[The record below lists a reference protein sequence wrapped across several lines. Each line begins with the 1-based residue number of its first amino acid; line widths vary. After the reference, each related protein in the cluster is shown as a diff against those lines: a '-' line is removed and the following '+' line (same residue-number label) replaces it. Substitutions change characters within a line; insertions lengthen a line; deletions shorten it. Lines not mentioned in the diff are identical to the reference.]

1 MSALAEIIKVRT
13 KLRQQR
19 DQLARTRTEL
29 LDYEGRIKFLSDWLK
44 LPSGAER
51 THVVQEKEA
60 LRILQEQVP
69 PLKEAI
75 NRLETEVATLR
86 ANHETLMGAEQPLW
100 GKKALFPVA
109 LFPIRIETK
118 FVEPAEGRGLDL
130 LVRIYPDEVHRD
142 RSKSPPASAREK
154 KQQASGTQT
163 RLRILPEK
171 WTLYVFRSGE
181 LIIEHAGEMIPQDL
195 LGSFEKQHGLK
206 GTQETRPWTV
216 DFDAAVKVGMA
227 MRLHFEDT
235 FDSPNATI
243 DLFVLGL
250 CENEDAKT
258 TAERITSTFKVH
270 ASEGRLGFVPCGTP
284 TNNTATKLSG
294 WNSQEAIGAEVSK
307 KGPSKSHSPRN
318 QENASL
324 IERAFGMGSQ
334 SWFSAVSGGTEDG
347 WAAVATVKEA
357 LWYPLT
363 LKWLER
369 LFWPTLDFKGQS
381 NLDVYKQ
388 AEFSRM
394 EKALRHHVS
403 HYVFSRG
410 PLPTIRVAR
419 EPYGLLPVSS
429 LDLWKVRPDDEIER
443 LITQTLQDLF
453 SFWEAGLPNVPWKEN
468 SSDQDASI
476 FNVLSR
482 RPFPIDVVFRE
493 VKYDWKGFGG
503 NFGERPI
510 LTIPGQP
517 WGCHLS
523 LTHLSDS
530 AVPRPIDLPLVGD
543 ADTLAKRWKKV
554 AAMIRERPE
563 ISYGELRSAI
573 WSTHMNGN
581 SAPKSERELSE
592 EAKNSLRK
600 INSLFNVLVQQNL
613 AYWNTLTGAVLPEG
627 TPESTVTND
636 LQQGIRRLADLLET
650 LTAIAPE
657 QYETLLLET
666 IDIFSRRFD
675 AWATSLATKRLDEMR
690 KQSSKGCHL
699 GAYGWVEN
707 LAPKKPHPK
716 VVVNAG
722 GRSAEATQDPTHTY
736 VLAPS
741 LHHATTAAVLRAG
754 FDSHADRES
763 FAVRLTSRRCRIARS
778 ILEGVHNGQ
787 PLGALLGY
795 RFERGL
801 HDCGKDVLIAQ
812 FRKAHPIP
820 MASQSE
826 PNGVGAQE
834 AIAAEN
840 VVDGLSLYRK
850 GLPDTFKDDSDVAR
864 LFTDL
869 GDAIDAVGDILLAES
884 VHQLVG
890 GNSARAG
897 IAADSV
903 GRAEALPDRL
913 DVLRTP
919 QSARSIDCGI
929 AVMLPVSA
937 SATREGWN
945 RNRPRARMAPEI
957 DRWAGHL
964 LGDPKRW
971 RFAWEVNVKGTTREL
986 ECRLADLQLCPLD
999 VVFESAMPGSDAQS
1013 LLERRFQDRIASS
1026 RSTEILRM
1034 VPTQPGM
1041 ENLETLKAL
1050 AASIRQ
1056 VIAAATPLLP
1066 SDLERATSNKPPEIL
1081 TRVLAQR
1088 ANKVLREFHR
1098 AVANL
1103 RQCLTTH
1110 GKGVKSRSSQ
1120 RLAAALATL
1129 SSFGIQEAY
1138 PLPMSAPVTTD
1149 SPDSIVHQSQLIL
1162 ARIEAMKIPPTIAP
1176 LTGDSDD
1183 LSVQGWL
1190 ESTSKSLRTLLG
1202 EPFPIVAPFRLPSN
1216 SEFARSLADK
1226 SRPAGGNASDAMAWL
1241 GRLSLVR
1248 ARIKSFHETL
1258 TAGEALDITETTSLL
1273 VTQSPTS
1280 SSDAR
1285 EGSSQKEPWIAKPFT
1300 DRPRPNARRTLIV
1313 HTLESIRFPR
1323 GTEGF
1328 CGLMIDR
1335 WVEQLPGLDA
1345 LGGINVSAVNKLVQ
1359 EAIESGNSLPKSL
1372 QSEVQEMLETGKL
1385 TDKKGVP
1392 LTTSA
1397 RLRYSNQQTIDFDS
1411 ISHAQSEIA
1420 GLSFRYDR
1428 PDAEPPQAILLA
1440 VPPDPTRP
1448 WTADVILQTVRETL
1462 DLAKLRA
1469 VDLRDLP
1476 RMTPLF
1482 PANYSNLKDFR
1493 ATESFGQRPD
1503 GSLVDHKWSVQH
1515 DEWDSRLPL
1524 LEDEK

>member
-1 MSALAEIIKVRT
+1 MSTLAEILKVRT

-29 LDYEGRIKFLSDWLK
+29 LDYQGRIEFLTSRLK
-44 LPSGAER
+44 AMNESARAHAVDEQKML
-51 THVVQEKEA
+51 T
-60 LRILQEQVP
+60 ILQEQVP
-69 PLKEAI
+69 PLAGAI
-75 NRLETEVATLR
+75 EQLETEVATLST
-86 ANHETLMGAEQPLW
+86 NHETLMVAEQPLW

-154 KQQASGTQT
+154 KKRASDTQT
-163 RLRILPEK
+163 GLRILPEK

-181 LIIEHAGEMIPQDL
+181 LIAEHTGEMIPQDL
-195 LGSFEKQHGLK
+195 LGSFEKQQGVR
-206 GTQETRPWTV
+206 GTKEGIPWTV

-235 FDSPNATI
+235 FESPDSTI

-250 CENEDAKT
+250 CENQNAKK
-258 TAERITSTFKVH
+258 TAERITSTFEFH
-270 ASEGRLGFVPCGTP
+270 ASEGRLGFVSCGTP
-284 TNNTATKLSG
+284 TNNTSTKLSG
-294 WNSQEAIGAEVSK
+294 WSSQEAIGAEVK
-307 KGPSKSHSPRN
+307 TRGTAKSRSSNN

-324 IERAFGMGSQ
+324 FERAFGIGSQ
-334 SWFSAVSGGTEDG
+334 SWLSAVSGGTEDG
-347 WAAVATVKEA
+347 WTAVATVKDA

-363 LKWLER
+363 HNWLV
-369 LFWPTLDFKGQS
+369 
-381 NLDVYKQ
+381 NLLLPIDGKSLN
-388 AEFSRM
+388 AEIITQPEFRRVN
-394 EKALRHHVS
+394 EALRSHVLK
-403 HYVFSRG
+403 YVFSRG
-410 PLPTIRVAR
+410 PLPILRVGTQ
-419 EPYGLLPVSS
+419 PYGCLPAGS
-429 LDLWKVRPDDEIER
+429 LDLWKTSDADDLETIAARVLNELR
-443 LITQTLQDLF
+443 A
-453 SFWEAGLPNVPWKEN
+453 FWEAGLTTVPRHDN
-468 SSDQDASI
+468 SLDQDALI
-476 FNVLSR
+476 LNVLAR
-482 RPFPIDVVFRE
+482 RAVSADVVFRKTDLGVRSLSPDYVAE
-493 VKYDWKGFGG
+493 PLLAISQQTWW
-503 NFGERPI
+503 NQ
-510 LTIPGQP
+510 LT
-517 WGCHLS
+517 
-523 LTHLSDS
+523 LTYLHDL
-530 AVPRPIDLPLVGD
+530 ALPRPADLPLVGD
-543 ADTLAKRWKKV
+543 PRALAQRWKQQAKILRQHGESLLKV
-554 AAMIRERPE
+554 QK
-563 ISYGELRSAI
+563 AI
-573 WSTHMNGN
+573 WATHMPGKEVPERGQDLPPETKASLRQIN
-581 SAPKSERELSE
+581 SVFNLLIQ
-592 EAKNSLRK
+592 KNS
-600 INSLFNVLVQQNL
+600 VQNNIWSSGSADGL
-613 AYWNTLTGAVLPEG
+613 SDEAATKLSFE
-627 TPESTVTND
+627 
-636 LQQGIRRLADLLET
+636 RLAET
-650 LTAIAPE
+650 LDRLAAIPPE

-666 IDIFSRRFD
+666 IDIYSHRFD

-690 KQSSKGCHL
+690 KRSPKGCHL

-707 LAPKKPHPK
+707 LAPKKSLLK
-716 VVVNAG
+716 VATKVG
-722 GRSAEATQDPTHTY
+722 GKTVEATQDPTHTY

-754 FDSHADRES
+754 FESHTDRES
-763 FAVRLTSRRCRIARS
+763 FAVRLTSRRVRIARS
-778 ILEGVHNGQ
+778 ILEGIRNGQ

-801 HDCGKDVLIAQ
+801 HDYGKDVLIAQ
-812 FRKAHPIP
+812 FRKAYPIP
-820 MASQSE
+820 TASQSE
-826 PNGVGAQE
+826 PNGASAQE
-834 AIAAEN
+834 AITAEN
-840 VVDGLSLYRK
+840 VVDGLALYRK
-850 GLPDTFKDDSDVAR
+850 GLPDTFKDDKDVGR
-864 LFTDL
+864 LFADL
-869 GDAIDAVGDILLAES
+869 ADAIDAVGDVLLAES

-890 GNSARAG
+890 GSSARAG

-903 GRAEALPDRL
+903 GRAEAVPDRL

-919 QSARSIDCGI
+919 QSARSIDCGV
-929 AVMLPVSA
+929 AVMLPAGA
-937 SATREGWN
+937 SAGSEGWN

-964 LGDPKRW
+964 LGDPKQW
-971 RFAWEVNVKGTTREL
+971 HFAWEVNVKGTTREL

-1066 SDLERATSNKPPEIL
+1066 SDLERGPSNKPPEIL

-1176 LTGDSDD
+1176 LKSESDD

-1226 SRPAGGNASDAMAWL
+1226 SRPTGSNASDAMAWL

-1258 TAGEALDITETTSLL
+1258 TAGEALDITETPSLL

-1359 EAIESGNSLPKSL
+1359 EAIESGGSLPYSL
-1372 QSEVQEMLETGKL
+1372 QSVVQDMLETGKL

-1392 LTTSA
+1392 LTASA
-1397 RLRYSNQQTIDFDS
+1397 RLRFSKEQTIEQTIDFDS
-1411 ISHAQSEIA
+1411 ITHAQSEIA

-1503 GSLVDHKWSVQH
+1503 GSLIDHKWSVQH

>member
-1 MSALAEIIKVRT
+1 MSALGEIIKVRT

-19 DQLARTRTEL
+19 DQLARMRTEL
-29 LDYEGRIKFLSDWLK
+29 LDYEGRIRFLTSRLDAM
-44 LPSGAER
+44 SESAR
-51 THVVQEKEA
+51 AHAVDEKKM
-60 LRILQEQVP
+60 LTILQEQVP
-69 PLKEAI
+69 PLAGAI
-75 NRLETEVATLR
+75 EQLETELTTLST
-86 ANHETLMGAEQPLW
+86 NHETLMVAEQPLW

-181 LIIEHAGEMIPQDL
+181 LIGEHTGAMIPEDL
-195 LGSFEKQHGLK
+195 LGSFQKQQSVR
-206 GTQETRPWTV
+206 GTKEARPWTV
-216 DFDAAVKVGMA
+216 DFDAALKVGMA

-235 FDSPNATI
+235 FDSPDATI

-294 WNSQEAIGAEVSK
+294 WNSQEAIGAEVRT
-307 KGPSKSHSPRN
+307 KGPYKSNGSEN

-324 IERAFGMGSQ
+324 FERAFGVGSQ
-334 SWFSAVSGGTEDG
+334 SWLSAVSGGTEDA
-347 WAAVATVKEA
+347 WTAVATVKDA

-363 LKWLER
+363 INWLER
-369 LFWPTLDFKGQS
+369 LLWPTLNIEGQS
-381 NLDVYKQ
+381 NLGGIRHQ
-388 AEFSRM
+388 EFSSIDQ
-394 EKALRHHVS
+394 ALRHHVS
-403 HYVFSRG
+403 RYVFSRG
-410 PLPTIRVAR
+410 PLPAIRVAQQ
-419 EPYGLLPVSS
+419 PYGLLPVSS
-429 LDLWKVRPDDEIER
+429 LDLWRTSPDDEIE
-443 LITQTLQDLF
+443 LVISQTLQDLLP
-453 SFWEAGLPNVPWKEN
+453 FWEAGLPNVPRQDN
-468 SSDQDASI
+468 SLDQDVSI
-476 FNVLSR
+476 LNVLAR
-482 RPFPIDVVFRE
+482 RPFPIDVALRKVM
-493 VKYDWKGFGG
+493 YDLRGFGG
-503 NFGERPI
+503 DFGEESFNTMPGHGEPC
-510 LTIPGQP
+510 LTIPSQP
-517 WGCHLS
+517 WPCHLT
-523 LTHLSDS
+523 LTYLFDS

-543 ADTLAKRWKKV
+543 AGALAKRWKKV
-554 AAMIRERPE
+554 ATMIRERPE
-563 ISYGELRSAI
+563 ISYGELRTAI
-573 WSTHMNGN
+573 WGTHMPGKP
-581 SAPKSERELSE
+581 APKSKNELSA
-592 EAKNSLRK
+592 EAISSLRT
-600 INSLFNVLVQQNL
+600 INNLFNVLVQQNL
-613 AYWNTLTGAVLPEG
+613 GYWNTLAGSVISEG
-627 TPESTVTND
+627 TPDSKVTD
-636 LQQGIRRLADLLET
+636 ALQQGIGRLAELLEK
-650 LTAIAPE
+650 LAAIAPE
-657 QYETLLLET
+657 QYEPLLLET

-690 KQSSKGCHL
+690 IRSPKGCHL
-699 GAYGWVEN
+699 GGYGWVEN
-707 LAPKKPHPK
+707 LAPKKSLPK
-716 VVVNAG
+716 VATKVG
-722 GRSAEATQDPTHTY
+722 GKTVEATQDPTHTY
-736 VLAPS
+736 ILAPS
-741 LHHATTAAVLRAG
+741 LHHATTAAVLRSG
-754 FDSHADRES
+754 FESHTDREA
-763 FAVRLTSRRCRIARS
+763 FAMRLTSKRVRIARS
-778 ILEGVHNGQ
+778 ILEGIRNGQ

-812 FRKAHPIP
+812 FRKAYPIP

-826 PNGVGAQE
+826 PNGAGAQE

-850 GLPDTFKDDSDVAR
+850 GLPDTFKNDKDVVR
-864 LFTDL
+864 LFADL

-903 GRAEALPDRL
+903 GRAEALPNRL

-919 QSARSIDCGI
+919 QSARSIDCGV
-929 AVMLPVSA
+929 AVMLPA
-937 SATREGWN
+937 GPLARNEGWN
-945 RNRPRARMAPEI
+945 RTRPRARMAPEI
-957 DRWAGHL
+957 DRWVGHL
-964 LGDPKRW
+964 LGDPKQW
-971 RFAWEVNVKGTTREL
+971 RFAWEVTVKEKTRVL
-986 ECRLADLQLCPLD
+986 KCRLADLQLCPLD

-1056 VIAAATPLLP
+1056 VIAAAAPLLA
-1066 SDLERATSNKPPEIL
+1066 SDLERGPSNKPPEIL

-1088 ANKVLREFHR
+1088 ANKILREFHR
-1098 AVANL
+1098 AVASL
-1103 RQCLTTH
+1103 RQCLTTR
-1110 GKGVKSRSSQ
+1110 GKGVKSRTTQ

-1129 SSFGIQEAY
+1129 SRFGIQEAY
-1138 PLPMSAPVTTD
+1138 PLPMSVPVEAD
-1149 SPDSIVHQSQLIL
+1149 SPDSIVHQSQVVL
-1162 ARIEAMKIPPTIAP
+1162 ARIQAMKIPPTIARFQ
-1176 LTGDSDD
+1176 GDSDG

-1190 ESTSKSLRTLLG
+1190 ESTSKLLRTLLG
-1202 EPFPIVAPFRLPSN
+1202 EQFPIVAPLRLTSS
-1216 SEFARSLADK
+1216 SEFSRSLADK
-1226 SRPAGGNASDAMAWL
+1226 ARPSSSDASDAMAWL

-1248 ARIKSFHETL
+1248 ARIKSFHEAL
-1258 TAGEALDITETTSLL
+1258 SAGEALNITKTPSLF

-1280 SSDAR
+1280 SADVR
-1285 EGSSQKEPWIAKPFT
+1285 ERSSQEEPWIAKPFT
-1300 DRPRPNARRTLIV
+1300 DRLRPKAQRTLIV
-1313 HTLESIRFPR
+1313 HTLGPIRFPR
-1323 GTEGF
+1323 GTGDF

-1359 EAIESGNSLPKSL
+1359 EAIESGNSLPYSL
-1372 QSEVQEMLETGKL
+1372 QSEVQNMLETGEL

-1397 RLRYSNQQTIDFDS
+1397 RLRYSKEQTIDFDS
-1411 ISHAQSEIA
+1411 ITHAQSEIA

-1440 VPPDPTRP
+1440 VPPDPARP
-1448 WTADVILQTVRETL
+1448 WTADALLQVVRETL

-1482 PANYSNLKDFR
+1482 PGSYVKL
-1493 ATESFGQRPD
+1493 D
-1503 GSLVDHKWSVQH
+1503 GFILGTDMMDQH
-1515 DEWDSRLPL
+1515 NEWDSCLPL
-1524 LEDEK
+1524 LKDEK